1 MTLVLWIAAFLGVA
15 VIYLGD
21 KAVKLVTKKDVSA
34 NMEMLIKGIGTVI
47 SAAAMII
54 LYTTG
59 RLI

>member
-1 MTLVLWIAAFLGVA
+1 MTLLLWVTAFLGVA

-21 KAVKLVTKKDVSA
+21 KAVKLVTKNEVSVTA
-34 NMEMLIKGIGTVI
+34 EMLIKGLGTVL
-47 SAAAMII
+47 SAVAMLL